1 MEQTVSNIV
10 VIILLSVVI
19 FLTLVG
25 NTLVIAAVATTRR
38 MRTVTNYFVVSLAV
52 SDVLVGSLV
61 MPFGVMQEV
70 AHHWP
75 LGRIACEFWIS
86 LDVLLCTASI
96 LNLCCIS
103 LDRYFAIT
111 SPMSYVVKRNSKL
124 AIIMIAGVW
133 VLSGLITCPPIFGWH
148 ESDRENSSSCG
159 YNTNV
164 GYVVYSA
171 LGSFF
176 IPAFVMVYVYY
187 RIFAAAKK
195 RESVLTGGVSIKKKL
210 DIDQQDNFS
219 CHSSVGD
226 HMNSSLETSRPHRNM
241 DPAVRIDISSVSIDQ
256 EPELKKTSDK
266 SSEKIHNLALAPSFP
281 RISSVRSTL
290 ILSKNCDND
299 RKLIRTYSSNES
311 RETSFYSTA
320 FCRGLKIQK
329 DTWTRREGY
338 EKAAFQRERRVAKS
352 LSVVV
357 GGFVLCWLPFFIL
370 YVIRPF
376 CAYEIPQELS
386 SCLVW
391 LGWVNSAINPFIY
404 ALNNTD
410 YKKAFARLT
419 IDKFRRQTRTNI
431 KNFT

>member
-1 MEQTVSNIV
+1 MELTFSNTVVIV
-10 VIILLSVVI
+10 VLSVVI
-19 FLTLVG
+19 LLTLVG
-25 NTLVIAAVATTRR
+25 NMLVIAAVATTRR

-52 SDVLVGSLV
+52 SDLLVGFLV

-70 AHHWP
+70 AHRWQ

-124 AIIMIAGVW
+124 AVVMIAGVW
-133 VLSGLITCPPIFGWH
+133 VLSALITCPPIFGWH
-148 ESDRENSSSCG
+148 ESDRENSSGCG

-176 IPAFVMVYVYY
+176 IPAFVMLYVYY
-187 RIFAAAKK
+187 RIFAAARK
-195 RESVLTGGVSIKKKL
+195 RESVLTSGVSIKKK
-210 DIDQQDNFS
+210 IDDGQQGNSS

-226 HMNSSLETSRPHRNM
+226 HTSSSLERSRSHRNT
-241 DPAVRIDISSVSIDQ
+241 DPAVRIDISPVSIDQ
-256 EPELKKTSDK
+256 EAGLGKTNDKGSDK
-266 SSEKIHNLALAPSFP
+266 IQNLTLAPSIS
-281 RISSVRSTL
+281 RIPSVRATL
-290 ILSKNCDND
+290 ILEKSCDSD
-299 RKLIRTYSSNES
+299 RGLIRTYSSNES
-311 RETSFYSTA
+311 RETSFSSTA

-329 DTWTRREGY
+329 DTWTRRQGY

-370 YVIRPF
+370 YIIRPF
-376 CAYEIPQELS
+376 CTYEIPQELS

-404 ALNNTD
+404 ALNSTD

-419 IDKFRRQTRTNI
+419 IDKLRRPTRTNI
-431 KNFT
+431 KNFI

>member
-266 SSEKIHNLALAPSFP
+266 SSEKIHNLALALHFP
-281 RISSVRSTL
+281 RRL
-290 ILSKNCDND
+290 
-299 RKLIRTYSSNES
+299 R
-311 RETSFYSTA
+311 
-320 FCRGLKIQK
+320 
-329 DTWTRREGY
+329 
-338 EKAAFQRERRVAKS
+338 KAAFQRERRVAKS